1 MMMLMMQEMLEML
14 SSRSAKVAMI
24 MLMMQEVL
32 EMLSSR
38 SAKSCDADADDAGG
52 AGDAEQ

>member
-1 MMMLMMQEMLEML
+1 MQ
-14 SSRSAKVAMI
+14 KVAMM

-32 EMLSSR
+32 EMPSSR

-52 AGDAEQ
+52 ARDAEQKGDAEQ